1 MKPKIEYKKNERG
14 NEVLT
19 VPFELKS
26 IGEEKQ
32 DGEEFFIFEGHGST
46 FGNIDLVDDI
56 VAPGAFSESIRKNTP
71 VILWQHDR
79 FEPIG
84 MPVEIREDNIGLFLK
99 VRMPKSD
106 TFVAGRVMP
115 QLKIGSVKAMSIGF
129 RVEEF
134 SFDMDTGIR
143 TLLKIDLREVS
154 LVTFPANP
162 EARITSVKSVPEYAA
177 SLSFADRS
185 TDWDSEKSI
194 ENMAEFNKVH
204 KGAYKNSFMYTGD
217 QERYQLPFI
226 DIIDGKQYII
236 PKALIEIR
244 QLLSGAKGKLNIP
257 SDNRKQI
264 TDIVERYISRLNDEQ
279 PKAVY
284 TGDDIKNFTARE
296 IEKCLRESGNF
307 SKDAAV
313 LIASKHNQGEP
324 EKSKEVKDAANK
336 LLEKL
341 TTENNTRQ
349 LENKLNSVLEKQ
361 GQLSV

>member
-1 MKPKIEYKKNERG
+1 MKIKNNIECKKDARG

-19 VPFELKS
+19 VPFELKN

-46 FGNIDLVDDI
+46 FGNVDLVDDI

-106 TFVAGRVMP
+106 TFVSGRVMP
-115 QLKIGSVKAMSIGF
+115 QLRLGSIKSMSIGF

-143 TLLKIDLREVS
+143 TLLKVDLREVS

-162 EARITSVKSVPEYAA
+162 EATITSVKSVPDYAA
-177 SLSFADRS
+177 SLQFAKRDQE
-185 TDWDSEKSI
+185 WDSEKAITNII
-194 ENMAEFNKVH
+194 EFYPTDKT
-204 KGAYKNSFMYTGD
+204 SFMYVEGD
-217 QERYQLPFI
+217 EKQLPFVDVI
-226 DIIDGKQYII
+226 NGKKYII

-244 QLLSGAKGKLNIP
+244 QILSGSKGKLDIP
-257 SDNRKQI
+257 PDSKKQI
-264 TDIVERYISRLNDEQ
+264 ASIVEKYIARLNDEQ
-279 PKAVY
+279 PKKVY

-296 IEKCLRESGNF
+296 IEKCLRESDIF

-324 EKSKEVKDAANK
+324 EKFKEVTNAANK
-336 LLEKL
+336 LLEKI
-341 TTENNTRQ
+341 TAKNNKRQ
-349 LENKLNSVLEKQ
+349 LENKLNSVLKKQ
-361 GQLSV
+361 RRLYM

>member
-1 MKPKIEYKKNERG
+1 MKYENENKKDARG

-26 IGEEKQ
+26 ISEEKQ
-32 DGEEFFIFEGHGST
+32 DNEEFFIFEGHGST
-46 FGNIDLVDDI
+46 FGNVDLVDDI

-106 TFVAGRVMP
+106 TFVSGRVMP
-115 QLKIGSVKAMSIGF
+115 QLKIGSVKSMSIGF

-143 TLLKIDLREVS
+143 TLLKVDLREVS

-162 EARITSVKSVPEYAA
+162 EATITSVKGVPEYVAT
-177 SLSFADRS
+177 LPFAKREHE
-185 TDWDSEKSI
+185 WNAEKAI
-194 ENMAEFNKVH
+194 ENITKFDATDK
-204 KGAYKNSFMYTGD
+204 SCFMYA
-217 QERYQLPFI
+217 ESRLPFV
-226 DIIDGKQYII
+226 DIIDGKKYII

-244 QLLSGAKGKLNIP
+244 QILSGAKGKLDIP
-257 SDNRKQI
+257 SMDRKLI
-264 TDIVERYISRLNDEQ
+264 ANIVEKYITRLNDEQ
-279 PKAVY
+279 PKMIY
-284 TGDDIKNFTARE
+284 TGDDIKNFTVRE
-296 IEKCLRESGNF
+296 VEKCLRESGSF
-307 SKDAAV
+307 SKDASV

-324 EKSKEVKDAANK
+324 ENLEEVKNAASE
-336 LLEKL
+336 LLEKI
-341 TTENNTRQ
+341 TTKNNMRQ
-349 LENKLNSVLEKQ
+349 LENKLKSVLKKQ
-361 GQLSV
+361 IQLSM